1 MLKLTHQRGYYYIK
15 NDNKVIERHKNQSKA
30 IRRYNSLSKRV
41 ASRRNIPSLENE
53 NERHSYC

>member
-15 NDNKVIERHKNQSKA
+15 NDHKVIERHKNQSKA

-41 ASRRNIPSLENE
+41 ASRPINPSLENE
-53 NERHSYC
+53 NERHNYC

>member
-30 IRRYNSLSKRV
+30 IRRCNSLSKRV
-41 ASRRNIPSLENE
+41 ASSRDIPSLENE
-53 NERHSYC
+53 NERHNYC

>member
-15 NDNKVIERHKNQSKA
+15 NDNKVIERHKTQSKA

-53 NERHSYC
+53 NERYSYC